1 MLTYTLYTVISLTV
15 FPCVQW
21 LFVGIAGS
29 SALLYSVMFL
39 STTVRVY
46 WSLRKKQ
53 SELASLTMAAQQR
66 FQGLFF
72 QLKFFIAVTVI
83 VAMCSIATVI
93 LPTEIML
100 HQWQHGNNDY
110 SIYSECRVCIVMCMY
125 LVAEFY
131 CYFYRKILSSIY
143 MNDFCNTIERLY
155 VAS

>member
-1 MLTYTLYTVISLTV
+1 MNAYLYIVYCYFLDRL
-15 FPCVQW
+15 PLQW
-21 LFVGIAGS
+21 LFIGIAGS
-29 SALLYSVMFL
+29 SALLYSIIFL
-39 STTVRVY
+39 STTARVY

-53 SELASLTMAAQQR
+53 SELASLTPAAQQR

-110 SIYSECRVCIVMCMY
+110 SVYSKQ
-125 LVAEFY
+125 A
-131 CYFYRKILSSIY
+131 
-143 MNDFCNTIERLY
+143 D
-155 VAS
+155 